1 MRKAGNMRYVSDM
14 FNRSRVGLA
23 HGTVDCS
30 SRGSIAGRVRAIIAW
45 QRHDNLPSLLAL
57 LFLAGFALPSFA
69 QESRWGSPEEETV
82 KFMIAA
88 EAKWANS
95 ACSPQPDLKDVIA
108 DDFQGT
114 SPSGHRYDKAKAIAT
129 DTKSLSRDCQLGEVK
144 VRFFGDSI
152 AIAYGAESAVS
163 KAKDGKET
171 KHCLIWTDTWLKR
184 AGIWQIVAAQDTNI
198 PCSP

>member
-1 MRKAGNMRYVSDM
+1 MPVKIQIRRFKVMKFA
-14 FNRSRVGLA
+14 
-23 HGTVDCS
+23 
-30 SRGSIAGRVRAIIAW
+30 SII
-45 QRHDNLPSLLAL
+45 PSSLLAL
-57 LFLAGFALPSFA
+57 LFLGRFASAGFA
-69 QESRWGSPEEETV
+69 QQSRWGSPGEETV
-82 KFMIAA
+82 KSIIAA

-95 ACSPQPDLKDVIA
+95 ACSPQPDLKDIIA

-114 SPSGHRYDKAKAIAT
+114 SPSGKRYGKDDAITT

-163 KAKDGKET
+163 KGKDGKEA
-171 KHCLIWTDTWLKR
+171 KRCLIWTDTWLKR
-184 AGIWQIVAAQDTNI
+184 AGKWQIVAAQDTNI

>member
-1 MRKAGNMRYVSDM
+1 MKFA
-14 FNRSRVGLA
+14 
-23 HGTVDCS
+23 
-30 SRGSIAGRVRAIIAW
+30 SIIPA
-45 QRHDNLPSLLAL
+45 SLLAL
-57 LFLAGFALPSFA
+57 LFLGGFVSPSVG
-69 QESRWGSPEEETV
+69 QESRWGSPGEVKV
-82 KFMIAA
+82 KFIIAA

-114 SPSGHRYDKAKAIAT
+114 SPSGRRYGKKDAITT
-129 DTKSLSRDCQLGEVK
+129 DTKVLERDCQLGEVK

-152 AIAYGAESAVS
+152 AIAYGAESAV

-184 AGIWQIVAAQDTNI
+184 AGKWQIVAAQDTNI
-198 PCSP
+198 PCKP

>member
-1 MRKAGNMRYVSDM
+1 MRKTANMRYVSDM
-14 FNRSRVGLA
+14 VNRSRVRLA

-30 SRGSIAGRVRAIIAW
+30 SRGSIAGRVRAIISW
-45 QRHDNLPSLLAL
+45 QRHDKLPFLLAL
-57 LFLAGFALPSFA
+57 LFLGGFALPSFA
-69 QESRWGSPEEETV
+69 QESRWGSPEEDTV

-95 ACSPQPDLKDVIA
+95 ACSPQPDLKEVIA

-114 SPSGHRYDKAKAIAT
+114 SPSGRRYDKAKAIT
-129 DTKSLSRDCQLGEVK
+129 SDTKALERDCLLGEVK

-184 AGIWQIVAAQDTNI
+184 AGKWQIVAAQDTDI
-198 PCSP
+198 PCIR

>member
-1 MRKAGNMRYVSDM
+1 MRYVSDM
-14 FNRSRVGLA
+14 VNRSRVGLA

-30 SRGSIAGRVRAIIAW
+30 SRGSIAGRVRAIISW
-45 QRHDNLPSLLAL
+45 QRHDKLPSLLAL
-57 LFLAGFALPSFA
+57 LFLGGFALPSFA
-69 QESRWGSPEEETV
+69 QESRWGSPEDETV
-82 KFMIAA
+82 KFIIAA

-114 SPSGHRYDKAKAIAT
+114 SPSGHRYDKAKAITSDPKA
-129 DTKSLSRDCQLGEVK
+129 LERDCLLGEVK

-184 AGIWQIVAAQDTNI
+184 AGKWQIVAAQDTDI
-198 PCSP
+198 PCIR

>member
-1 MRKAGNMRYVSDM
+1 MPVKYKRTESEAMKFALTIPA
-14 FNRSRVGLA
+14 F
-23 HGTVDCS
+23 
-30 SRGSIAGRVRAIIAW
+30 
-45 QRHDNLPSLLAL
+45 LLAL
-57 LFLAGFALPSFA
+57 LFLGGFSAVSFG
-69 QESRWGSPEEETV
+69 QESRWGSREEETV
-82 KFMIAA
+82 KFIIAA

-95 ACSPQPDLKDVIA
+95 ACSPHPDLKDVIA

-114 SPSGHRYDKAKAIAT
+114 SPSGRRYGKDKAISA

-171 KHCLIWTDTWLKR
+171 KRCLIWTDTWLKR
-184 AGIWQIVAAQDTNI
+184 AGKWQIVAAQDTDI
-198 PCSP
+198 PCKP